1 MPSKSQTIV
10 NKQILGQ
17 ARKLFEEAQNILIVS
32 HTGADGDALCSTL
45 GLGLALMAKGKQVQ
59 MVLSDGAPEGFEHL
73 EGIDQIQRKS
83 SSQADLVVAVD
94 CGDKDRL
101 GNSIR
106 NQHGVDINIDH
117 HMTNTNF
124 GKLNMVD
131 DEMVASSAQIA
142 KYIPDFGLEFSSGIV
157 DVLLTGMLTDTL
169 GLRTSNMNGDAL
181 RIAADLLDRGANIQK
196 LYELALMRR
205 SFETMK
211 YWGTGLIKLEREN
224 GLIWSTLT
232 PEDRKQAEY
241 KKTDDGD
248 LINSL
253 ASTEGA
259 KITLLFIEL
268 DDKKQVKV
276 SWRSRGDYD
285 VATLAAS
292 FGGGG
297 HIAASGAILKGGLEK
312 VQQDV
317 LAASHAVIAA
327 SKKND

>member
-1 MPSKSQTIV
+1 MTV
-10 NKQILGQ
+10 NKKTFSD
-17 ARKLFEEAQNILIVS
+17 ARKLIEDANSILIVS
-32 HTGADGDALCSTL
+32 HLGPDGDALCSTL
-45 GLGLALMAKGKQVQ
+45 GLGLALLAKDKKVE
-59 MVLSDGAPEGFEHL
+59 MVLSDGAPEGFDHL
-73 EGIDQIQRKS
+73 EGIDLIQRS
-83 SSQADLVVAVD
+83 ASGPADLVIAVD
-94 CGDKDRL
+94 CGDEERL

-106 NQHGVDINIDH
+106 KQHGVDINIDH
-117 HMTNTNF
+117 HMTNTQY
-124 GKLNMVD
+124 GKINIVD
-131 DEMVASSAQIA
+131 AEMVASSAQIA
-142 KYIPDFGLEFSSGIV
+142 AYLAEFALDFSPGIV

-169 GLRTSNMNGDAL
+169 GLRTSNMNGAAL
-181 RIAADLLDRGANIQK
+181 RIAADLLDRGANIQT

-205 SFETMK
+205 SFEAMK

-259 KITLLFIEL
+259 KITVLFIEQ
-268 DDKKQVKV
+268 DDKKQIKV

-297 HIAASGAILKGGLEK
+297 HKAASGASLVGGLK
-312 VQQDV
+312 AVQERV
-317 LAASHAVIAA
+317 LAASHAVIAE
-327 SKKND
+327 SQEVST